1 MSAQTD
7 EYPERFDFLSAS
19 SQVSSPFR
27 TRLSTSHFNYNVSV
41 EEVMLADT

>member
-7 EYPERFDFLSAS
+7 EYPERFDFPAS